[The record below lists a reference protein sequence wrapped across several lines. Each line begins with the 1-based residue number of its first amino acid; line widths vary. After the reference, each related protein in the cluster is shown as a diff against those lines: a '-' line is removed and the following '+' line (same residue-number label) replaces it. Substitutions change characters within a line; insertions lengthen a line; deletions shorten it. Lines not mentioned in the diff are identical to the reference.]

1 MTPPPTSAPR
11 SKGLL
16 AGVVLL
22 LASLLASLGIVEL
35 GLRTIHYAP
44 GELHLFR
51 KNPYGTGSYRLRP
64 NLYVTAQFDRKKIV
78 IKTNAH
84 GMRWREVSVSKPPTS
99 RRIAFVGDSFTF
111 GQWADSIE
119 ESFVRVFEDQMA
131 PAGVEALNFGVPGYG
146 LLDVELLIREQVLQ
160 FEPDCLVVMF
170 DNGNDFLDT
179 YLGLDRYSVNNS
191 GDLVPNSQVLERKI
205 PEKFR
210 REARNVPRSLREH
223 VYVVRVLSAGLDA
236 LFPVTQSPLRRRL
249 SEDKSYTSDLFWS
262 RTRYPEFAVR
272 ARESTL
278 DALARIAILCKQKH
292 VDLRIVAIPSMVQVR
307 SPTKAGGEY
316 RNDLPQ
322 RYLAEFAASHS
333 VPFLDLLPG
342 LVAHVRE
349 SGAEIYHPVD
359 GHFNNEGHRA
369 TGGLLASFL
378 ASQTGEAQRAH

>member
-11 SKGLL
+11 SKGLF
-16 AGVVLL
+16 AGIVLL
-22 LASLLASLGIVEL
+22 VSLLVSFGIAEL
-35 GLRTIHYAP
+35 GLRISNP
-44 GELHLFR
+44 PPKKLHLFR
-51 KNPYGTGSYRLRP
+51 ENPYGTGSYRLRP
-64 NLYVTAQFDRKKIV
+64 NLDLTAKFGGKTIV

-99 RRIAFVGDSFTF
+99 RRIAFMGDSFTF

-119 ESFVRVFEDQMA
+119 ESFVRVFEDRMA

-160 FEPDCLVVMF
+160 FWPDSIVLMF
-170 DNGNDFLDT
+170 YNGNDLLDT
-179 YLGLDRYSVNNS
+179 YLGPDRYSVNKS
-191 GDLVPNSQVLERKI
+191 GDLVTNSEVVDRRI
-205 PEKFR
+205 PEEFR
-210 REARNVPRSLREH
+210 PKARAFSESLKEQ
-223 VYVVRVLSAGLDA
+223 VYVARQLNAGLDA
-236 LFPVTQSPLRRRL
+236 LFRGGQPPAPQRKT
-249 SEDKSYTSDLFWS
+249 EDKFYTSDLFWS

-278 DALARIAILCKQKH
+278 DALARIAILCRQKH
-292 VDLRIVAIPSMVQVR
+292 VELRIAAIPSMAQVR
-307 SPTKAGGEY
+307 LPTESGGEY

-349 SGAEIYHPVD
+349 SGAEIYYPVD
-359 GHFNNEGHRA
+359 GHFNNEGHRIA
-369 TGGLLASFL
+369 GGLLASFL